1 MGLIDFN
8 NIHIYFYILWK
19 SMATVNCLDI
29 SFKKYLLLFST
40 EETHTGLEKHEGEKD
55 IIFIFG

>member
-1 MGLIDFN
+1 
-8 NIHIYFYILWK
+8 
-19 SMATVNCLDI
+19 MATGVNCLDI
-29 SFKKYLLLFST
+29 SFKKYLLLCST